1 MARKDAWPI
10 QIPQRTVD
18 MIIMNSP
25 LFKSQLS
32 AAIHECET
40 IKNKL
45 FPLYIRLFYKTN
57 PLLLG
62 CSPKTSKRC
71 VRSFIPARI
80 RPL

>member
-32 AAIHECET
+32 TAIHECET

-45 FPLYIRLFYKTN
+45 FSLYIRLFYKN
-57 PLLLG
+57 KSSVIRLLSENKQKVCTQLY
-62 CSPKTSKRC
+62 SS
-71 VRSFIPARI
+71 SD
-80 RPL
+80 